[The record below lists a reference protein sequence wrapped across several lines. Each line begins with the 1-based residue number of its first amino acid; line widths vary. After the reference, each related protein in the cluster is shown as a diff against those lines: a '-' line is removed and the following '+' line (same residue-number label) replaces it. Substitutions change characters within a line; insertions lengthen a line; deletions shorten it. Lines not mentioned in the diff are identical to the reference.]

1 MLDKEGT
8 DGLETSP
15 LDVEVNGTPMSVLLG
30 QAVKLKSAQEKP
42 LRKVFDS
49 FPTFYQNSLF
59 SGQDVVDIR
68 ALVGF
73 EERLEAADKLK
84 VLGNSLAK
92 DGKYVES
99 VNQYEMA
106 LSAITWIGNK
116 KNHSWKSE
124 GIKDDFIEEKHD
136 AALAIDQPSN
146 ETQKLQKLQVTEHLI
161 SVYNNIAIVSTK
173 TEQFTN
179 AIAACT
185 CALRLDERNVKA
197 LYLRSKARFT
207 PKSCSVAEE
216 EMAIRD
222 LMAARKIDPQN
233 KTVA

>member
-1 MLDKEGT
+1 MLNKEET
-8 DGLETSP
+8 KDLETSP

-49 FPTFYQNSLF
+49 FPTFYQNSIF

-68 ALVGF
+68 ALGF

-84 VLGNSLAK
+84 VLGNSHAK
-92 DGKYVES
+92 DGSHVES
-99 VNQYEMA
+99 LNHYEMA
-106 LSAITWIGNK
+106 LSVFKWI
-116 KNHSWKSE
+116 KNTNPRWKNE
-124 GIKDDFIEEKHD
+124 GIRDDFIEEKRD
-136 AALAIDQPSN
+136 AVLAIDQPS
-146 ETQKLQKLQVTEHLI
+146 TQTQKLQVTEHLI
-161 SVYNNIAIVSTK
+161 SAYNNIAIVSIK
-173 TEQFTN
+173 TEQFIN
-179 AIAACT
+179 AIAACN

-207 PKSCSVAEE
+207 PKSCGAAEE

-222 LMAARKIDPQN
+222 LVAARKIGPQN